1 MIKTIELKKLLVQ
14 AGEVVYVTE
23 LERGIGKTESL
34 LSLLKENENY
44 VYLAPSYSHDFRKTL
59 KDFDRK
65 VSLEHFLSGGYRGRR
80 NKTILLD
87 DVSFSDYL
95 KVLKVNDKVYKIGD
109 YRIAGFVDVEKYDS
123 TQYFYNENPEFV
135 GLKNKQ

>member
-34 LSLLKENENY
+34 LSLLKENENCIY
-44 VYLAPSYSHDFRKTL
+44 VASKNSYTFRETL

-65 VSLEHFLSGGYRGRR
+65 VSLEHFLGGGYRGKR
-80 NKTILLD
+80 NAIILLD
-87 DVSFSDYL
+87 DVSFGDYL

-109 YRIAGFVDVEKYDS
+109 YKIAGFVDVEKNDS
-123 TQYFYNENPEFV
+123 TRYFYNENPEFV
-135 GLKNKQ
+135 SLNNK

>member
-34 LSLLKENENY
+34 LSLLKENENCIY
-44 VYLAPSYSHDFRKTL
+44 VASKNSYTFRETL

-65 VSLEHFLSGGYRGRR
+65 VSLEHFLGGGYRGKR
-80 NKTILLD
+80 NAIILLD
-87 DVSFSDYL
+87 DVSFGDYL

-109 YRIAGFVDVEKYDS
+109 YKIAGFVDVEKDDS
-123 TQYFYNENPEFV
+123 TRYFYNENPEFV
-135 GLKNKQ
+135 SLNNK